1 MSIDL
6 PLIWAGVIAF
16 GIFMYVVMD
25 GFDLGIGILYP
36 FFRDKDERDAMMNTV
51 APIWDG
57 NETWLVLGGAGLFAA
72 FPLAYSVVL
81 TALYLPL
88 VIMLIALIFR
98 GVAFEFRF
106 KAKRTRHVWDAA
118 FIWGSILATFAQG
131 VVLGAF
137 IEGIKVENRAFAG
150 GPFDWL
156 APFPLFCGAGLV
168 VGYAMLG
175 CAWLLMKTEGKLRHK
190 MYKLMLPLTCLQ
202 LLFIAAVS
210 IWTPLAHESIAQR
223 WFTLPNLFY
232 FIPVPT
238 LVAVTILGIV
248 RAVHL
253 KIDPGLHRPGHQPVA
268 KHHPAVDKHL
278 GGLGARQQPGLRPGR
293 RGHHGADHPA
303 LHRLQLLG
311 VPRQGGRRRGVPLD
325 DREQNP
331 AGPAPGLVRRPLAGR
346 RAGCW
351 HPRLRDQV
359 GHGTDL
365 TRQLVDGCGH
375 PPYKSG
381 PLRRVENR
389 EAFSTV
395 DTYPNNRLSSSLSDI
410 GRNALTRARPLLPSG
425 TQIRE
430 NSSAARMRGSCPTTS
445 HQSRSCQPAR
455 SISQCA
461 RACGSDRRWPRICAR
476 SSQVRATLGS
486 PRPSAASASA
496 KA

>member
-88 VIMLIALIFR
+88 LIMLIALIFR

-118 FIWGSILATFAQG
+118 FIWGSIVATFAQG

-137 IEGIKVENRAFAG
+137 IEGIKVENRQFAG
-150 GPFDWL
+150 GAFDWL

-168 VGYAMLG
+168 AGYAMLG

-190 MYKLMLPLTCLQ
+190 MYKLMLPLTSLL
-202 LLFIAAVS
+202 LLFIAVVS

-253 KIDPGLHRPGHQPVA
+253 KIDWQPFVLTLMLIALAYTGLAISLWPNIIP
-268 KHHPAVDKHL
+268 PAVSIWE
-278 GGLGARQQPGLRPGR
+278 AS
-293 RGHHGADHPA
+293 APA
-303 LHRLQLLG
+303 
-311 VPRQGGRRRGVPLD
+311 
-325 DREQNP
+325 
-331 AGPAPGLVRRPLAGR
+331 
-346 RAGCW
+346 
-351 HPRLRDQV
+351 
-359 GHGTDL
+359 
-365 TRQLVDGCGH
+365 
-375 PPYKSG
+375 
-381 PLRRVENR
+381 
-389 EAFSTV
+389 
-395 DTYPNNRLSSSLSDI
+395 
-410 GRNALTRARPLLPSG
+410 
-425 TQIRE
+425 
-430 NSSAARMRGSCPTTS
+430 
-445 HQSRSCQPAR
+445 
-455 SISQCA
+455 
-461 RACGSDRRWPRICAR
+461 
-476 SSQVRATLGS
+476 SSQAFALVGVVFMVPIILIYTAYSYWVFRG
-486 PRPSAASASA
+486 
-496 KA
+496 KVKVGEGYH

>member
-253 KIDPGLHRPGHQPVA
+253 KIDWQPFVLTLLLIALAYTGLAISLWP
-268 KHHPAVDKHL
+268 
-278 GGLGARQQPGLRPGR
+278 
-293 RGHHGADHPA
+293 
-303 LHRLQLLG
+303 
-311 VPRQGGRRRGVPLD
+311 
-325 DREQNP
+325 NII
-331 AGPAPGLVRRPLAGR
+331 
-346 RAGCW
+346 
-351 HPRLRDQV
+351 
-359 GHGTDL
+359 
-365 TRQLVDGCGH
+365 
-375 PPYKSG
+375 PP
-381 PLRRVENR
+381 
-389 EAFSTV
+389 
-395 DTYPNNRLSSSLSDI
+395 
-410 GRNALTRARPLLPSG
+410 
-425 TQIRE
+425 
-430 NSSAARMRGSCPTTS
+430 
-445 HQSRSCQPAR
+445 
-455 SISQCA
+455 SISIWEA
-461 RACGSDRRWPRICAR
+461 SAPA
-476 SSQVRATLGS
+476 SSQAFALVGVAIMVPIILLYTAYSYWVFRG
-486 PRPSAASASA
+486 
-496 KA
+496 KVVVGEGYH

>member
-106 KAKRTRHVWDAA
+106 KAKRTRYVWDAA
-118 FIWGSILATFAQG
+118 FIWGSIVATFAQG

-137 IEGIKVENRAFAG
+137 IEGLKVENRQFVG
-150 GPFDWL
+150 GAFDWL

-168 VGYAMLG
+168 AGYAMLG

-190 MYKLMLPLTCLQ
+190 MYKLMLPLTCAL

-253 KIDPGLHRPGHQPVA
+253 KIDWQPFVLTLVLIALSYTGLAISLWP
-268 KHHPAVDKHL
+268 
-278 GGLGARQQPGLRPGR
+278 
-293 RGHHGADHPA
+293 
-303 LHRLQLLG
+303 
-311 VPRQGGRRRGVPLD
+311 
-325 DREQNP
+325 NII
-331 AGPAPGLVRRPLAGR
+331 
-346 RAGCW
+346 
-351 HPRLRDQV
+351 
-359 GHGTDL
+359 
-365 TRQLVDGCGH
+365 
-375 PPYKSG
+375 PPS
-381 PLRRVENR
+381 V
-389 EAFSTV
+389 
-395 DTYPNNRLSSSLSDI
+395 
-410 GRNALTRARPLLPSG
+410 
-425 TQIRE
+425 
-430 NSSAARMRGSCPTTS
+430 
-445 HQSRSCQPAR
+445 
-455 SISQCA
+455 SI
-461 RACGSDRRWPRICAR
+461 W
-476 SSQVRATLGS
+476 
-486 PRPSAASASA
+486 AASAPESSQA
-496 KA
+496 FALVGVVFMVPIILIYTAYSYWVFRGKVKVGEGYH

>member
-36 FFRDKDERDAMMNTV
+36 FFRDKDERDAMMNTA

-118 FIWGSILATFAQG
+118 FIWGSIVATFAQG

-202 LLFIAAVS
+202 LVFIAAVS

-223 WFTLPNLFY
+223 WFALPNLFY
-232 FIPVPT
+232 FMPVPT

-253 KIDPGLHRPGHQPVA
+253 KIDWQPFVLTLALIALAYAGLAISLWPNIIPPSVSIWEA
-268 KHHPAVDKHL
+268 SAPA
-278 GGLGARQQPGLRPGR
+278 
-293 RGHHGADHPA
+293 
-303 LHRLQLLG
+303 
-311 VPRQGGRRRGVPLD
+311 
-325 DREQNP
+325 
-331 AGPAPGLVRRPLAGR
+331 
-346 RAGCW
+346 
-351 HPRLRDQV
+351 
-359 GHGTDL
+359 
-365 TRQLVDGCGH
+365 
-375 PPYKSG
+375 
-381 PLRRVENR
+381 
-389 EAFSTV
+389 
-395 DTYPNNRLSSSLSDI
+395 
-410 GRNALTRARPLLPSG
+410 
-425 TQIRE
+425 
-430 NSSAARMRGSCPTTS
+430 
-445 HQSRSCQPAR
+445 
-455 SISQCA
+455 
-461 RACGSDRRWPRICAR
+461 
-476 SSQVRATLGS
+476 SSQAFALVGVVMMVPIILIYTAYSYWVFRG
-486 PRPSAASASA
+486 
-496 KA
+496 KVVVGEGYH

>member
-118 FIWGSILATFAQG
+118 FIWGSIVATFAQG

-232 FIPVPT
+232 FMPVPT
-238 LVAVTILGIV
+238 LVAVTVLGIV

-253 KIDPGLHRPGHQPVA
+253 KIDWQPFVLTLALIALAYAGLAISLWPNIIPPSVSIWEA
-268 KHHPAVDKHL
+268 SAPA
-278 GGLGARQQPGLRPGR
+278 
-293 RGHHGADHPA
+293 
-303 LHRLQLLG
+303 
-311 VPRQGGRRRGVPLD
+311 
-325 DREQNP
+325 
-331 AGPAPGLVRRPLAGR
+331 
-346 RAGCW
+346 
-351 HPRLRDQV
+351 
-359 GHGTDL
+359 
-365 TRQLVDGCGH
+365 
-375 PPYKSG
+375 
-381 PLRRVENR
+381 
-389 EAFSTV
+389 
-395 DTYPNNRLSSSLSDI
+395 
-410 GRNALTRARPLLPSG
+410 
-425 TQIRE
+425 
-430 NSSAARMRGSCPTTS
+430 
-445 HQSRSCQPAR
+445 
-455 SISQCA
+455 
-461 RACGSDRRWPRICAR
+461 
-476 SSQVRATLGS
+476 SSQAFALVGVVMMVPIILIYTAYSYWVFRG
-486 PRPSAASASA
+486 
-496 KA
+496 KVVVGEGYH

>member
-88 VIMLIALIFR
+88 IIMLIALIFR

-106 KAKRTRHVWDAA
+106 KAKRTRYVWDAA
-118 FIWGSILATFAQG
+118 FIGGSVLATFAQG

-137 IEGIKVENRAFAG
+137 IDGIAVENRQFAG
-150 GPFDWL
+150 GAFDWL

-175 CAWLLMKTEGKLRHK
+175 CAWLLLKTEGKLRHK
-190 MYKLMLPLTCLQ
+190 MYKLMLPLTCAL
-202 LLFIAAVS
+202 LLFISAVS
-210 IWTPLAHESIAQR
+210 IWTPLTHPEIAQR

-253 KIDPGLHRPGHQPVA
+253 KIDWQPFVLTLLLIALAYAGLAISVWPNIIPPSVSIWQA
-268 KHHPAVDKHL
+268 SAPA
-278 GGLGARQQPGLRPGR
+278 
-293 RGHHGADHPA
+293 
-303 LHRLQLLG
+303 
-311 VPRQGGRRRGVPLD
+311 
-325 DREQNP
+325 
-331 AGPAPGLVRRPLAGR
+331 
-346 RAGCW
+346 
-351 HPRLRDQV
+351 
-359 GHGTDL
+359 
-365 TRQLVDGCGH
+365 
-375 PPYKSG
+375 
-381 PLRRVENR
+381 
-389 EAFSTV
+389 
-395 DTYPNNRLSSSLSDI
+395 
-410 GRNALTRARPLLPSG
+410 
-425 TQIRE
+425 
-430 NSSAARMRGSCPTTS
+430 
-445 HQSRSCQPAR
+445 
-455 SISQCA
+455 
-461 RACGSDRRWPRICAR
+461 
-476 SSQVRATLGS
+476 SSQAFALVGVSIMVPIILIYTAYSYYVFRG
-486 PRPSAASASA
+486 
-496 KA
+496 KVKVGEGYH

>member
-106 KAKRTRHVWDAA
+106 KAKRTRYVWDAA
-118 FIWGSILATFAQG
+118 FIGGSVLATFAQG

-137 IEGIKVENRAFAG
+137 IDGIPVENRAFAG
-150 GPFDWL
+150 GAFDWL

-175 CAWLLMKTEGKLRHK
+175 CAWLLLKTEGKLRHK
-190 MYKLMLPLTCLQ
+190 MYKLMLPLTCL
-202 LLFIAAVS
+202 LLAFIAAVS
-210 IWTPLAHESIAQR
+210 LWTPLAHPEIAKR

-232 FIPVPT
+232 FMPVPT

-253 KIDPGLHRPGHQPVA
+253 KIDWQPFVLTLLLIALAYAGLAISVWPNIIPPSVSIWQASAPESSQAFTLVGVA
-268 KHHPAVDKHL
+268 IM
-278 GGLGARQQPGLRPGR
+278 
-293 RGHHGADHPA
+293 
-303 LHRLQLLG
+303 
-311 VPRQGGRRRGVPLD
+311 VPLILLYTAYSYYVF
-325 DREQNP
+325 R
-331 AGPAPGLVRRPLAGR
+331 GKVK
-346 RAGCW
+346 
-351 HPRLRDQV
+351 V
-359 GHGTDL
+359 GEGYH
-365 TRQLVDGCGH
+365 
-375 PPYKSG
+375 
-381 PLRRVENR
+381 
-389 EAFSTV
+389 
-395 DTYPNNRLSSSLSDI
+395 
-410 GRNALTRARPLLPSG
+410 
-425 TQIRE
+425 
-430 NSSAARMRGSCPTTS
+430 
-445 HQSRSCQPAR
+445 
-455 SISQCA
+455 
-461 RACGSDRRWPRICAR
+461 
-476 SSQVRATLGS
+476 
-486 PRPSAASASA
+486 
-496 KA
+496 